1 MNQPSRQLQGQFN
14 EQLPEQAQGQVNEQT
29 QEQAKEQ
36 AKEQAHQQLV
46 ETILAVDFGTK
57 KIGLALG
64 NSLLRVARPLKT
76 IAHRSNDST
85 FQEIQQFIQ
94 AWEITLLVVGLPRH
108 PDGTAH
114 AMTHRCTRFGNQ
126 LHGRFQLPV
135 VWIDE
140 RYTSATAHDPRG
152 DIDAQAAV
160 MILEQYFAST
170 PSEKMNASVVRGNK

>member
-1 MNQPSRQLQGQFN
+1 MNQPSRQLQGQLN
-14 EQLPEQAQGQVNEQT
+14 EQLPEQAQGQVKEQL

-36 AKEQAHQQLV
+36 AQEQAHQQPFQ
-46 ETILAVDFGTK
+46 TILAVDFGTK

-64 NSLLRVARPLKT
+64 NSLLRVAQPLKT

-170 PSEKMNASVVRGNK
+170 PSETMNASVVRGNK

>member
-1 MNQPSRQLQGQFN
+1 MNQPSRQLPGQFN

-36 AKEQAHQQLV
+36 AQEQAHQQPV
-46 ETILAVDFGTK
+46 QTILAVDFGTK

-170 PSEKMNASVVRGNK
+170 PSETMNASVVRGNK

>member
-1 MNQPSRQLQGQFN
+1 MNQPSRQLPGQFN
-14 EQLPEQAQGQVNEQT
+14 EQLPEQAQG
-29 QEQAKEQ
+29 
-36 AKEQAHQQLV
+36 QAHQQLV

-64 NSLLRVARPLKT
+64 NSLLRVAQPLRT
-76 IAHRSNDST
+76 ITHRSNDST
-85 FQEIQQFIQ
+85 FHEIQQFIQ

-160 MILEQYFAST
+160 MILEQYFASA
-170 PSEKMNASVVRGNK
+170 PSETMNASVVRGKK

>member
-1 MNQPSRQLQGQFN
+1 MSQPSRQLQGQLN
-14 EQLPEQAQGQVNEQT
+14 EQL

-36 AKEQAHQQLV
+36 AQGQAHQQLV
-46 ETILAVDFGTK
+46 ETILAFDFGTK

-85 FQEIQQFIQ
+85 FQEIQKLIQ
-94 AWEITLLVVGLPRH
+94 AWEITLFVVGLPRH

-140 RYTSATAHDPRG
+140 RYTSATAHDLRG

-170 PSEKMNASVVRGNK
+170 PSETMNASVVRGNK

>member
-1 MNQPSRQLQGQFN
+1 MNQPSRQLQEQLN
-14 EQLPEQAQGQVNEQT
+14 EQLPEQAQGQV
-29 QEQAKEQ
+29 KEQ
-36 AKEQAHQQLV
+36 AQEQAHQQPV
-46 ETILAVDFGTK
+46 QTILAVDFGTK

-76 IAHRSNDST
+76 IAHRSNDFT

-140 RYTSATAHDPRG
+140 RYTSATAHYPRG

-170 PSEKMNASVVRGNK
+170 PSETMNASVVRGNK

>member
-1 MNQPSRQLQGQFN
+1 VLLLVTLGVFLNHFSVSQKENGWLLLFDGREVDAIGM
-14 EQLPEQAQGQVNEQT
+14 T
-29 QEQAKEQ
+29 QEKWGKLTRSCKSVTQVPISS
-36 AKEQAHQQLV
+36 QQHS
-46 ETILAVDFGTK
+46 D
-57 KIGLALG
+57 
-64 NSLLRVARPLKT
+64 
-76 IAHRSNDST
+76 
-85 FQEIQQFIQ
+85 IQKLIQ

-170 PSEKMNASVVRGNK
+170 PSQTMNASVVRGNK

>member
-1 MNQPSRQLQGQFN
+1 MNQLSRQLQGQFN

-36 AKEQAHQQLV
+36 AKEQAHQQPV
-46 ETILAVDFGTK
+46 QTILAVDFGTK

-64 NSLLRVARPLKT
+64 NSLLRVAQPLKT

-170 PSEKMNASVVRGNK
+170 PSETMNASVVRGNK

>member
-1 MNQPSRQLQGQFN
+1 MDNQDSQ
-14 EQLPEQAQGQVNEQT
+14 QLPAQTNQ
-29 QEQAKEQ
+29 KSI
-36 AKEQAHQQLV
+36 
-46 ETILAVDFGTK
+46 ETVLALDFGTK

-126 LHGRFQLPV
+126 LYGRFQLPV

-170 PSEKMNASVVRGNK
+170 PSETMNASVVRGNK

>member
-1 MNQPSRQLQGQFN
+1 MNQPSRQLQGQLN
-14 EQLPEQAQGQVNEQT
+14 EQLPEQAQGQIKEQT

-64 NSLLRVARPLKT
+64 NSLLRVAQPLRT
-76 IAHRSNDST
+76 ITHRSNDST
-85 FQEIQQFIQ
+85 FHEIQQFIQ

-170 PSEKMNASVVRGNK
+170 PS

>member
-14 EQLPEQAQGQVNEQT
+14 EQLPEQVQGQANEQL
-29 QEQAKEQ
+29 QEH
-36 AKEQAHQQLV
+36 AKEQAHQQPV
-46 ETILAVDFGTK
+46 QTILAVDFGTK

-64 NSLLRVARPLKT
+64 NSLLRVAQPLKT

-85 FQEIQQFIQ
+85 FQEIQKLIQ

-140 RYTSATAHDPRG
+140 RYTSATAHEPRG

-170 PSEKMNASVVRGNK
+170 PS

>member
-1 MNQPSRQLQGQFN
+1 MNQLSRQLQGQFN
-14 EQLPEQAQGQVNEQT
+14 EQLPEQAQGQVKEQL

-36 AKEQAHQQLV
+36 AQEQAHQQLV

-85 FQEIQQFIQ
+85 FHEIQQFIQ

-160 MILEQYFAST
+160 MILEQYFASI
-170 PSEKMNASVVRGNK
+170 PSETMNASVVRGNK

>member
-1 MNQPSRQLQGQFN
+1 MNQPSRQLQGQLN
-14 EQLPEQAQGQVNEQT
+14 EQLPEQAQGQIKEQT

-108 PDGTAH
+108 PDGTTH

-170 PSEKMNASVVRGNK
+170 PSETVDESVVRGNK

>member
-1 MNQPSRQLQGQFN
+1 MNQPSRQLPGQFN
-14 EQLPEQAQGQVNEQT
+14 EQLPEQAQGQVNEQL
-29 QEQAKEQ
+29 QEH
-36 AKEQAHQQLV
+36 AKEQAHQQPV
-46 ETILAVDFGTK
+46 QTILAVDFGTK

-64 NSLLRVARPLKT
+64 NSLLRVAQPLKT

-126 LHGRFQLPV
+126 LHGRFLVPV

-140 RYTSATAHDPRG
+140 RYTSATAHDPHG

-170 PSEKMNASVVRGNK
+170 PSETMNASVVRGNK

>member
-14 EQLPEQAQGQVNEQT
+14 EQLPEQAQGQVNEQL
-29 QEQAKEQ
+29 QEHTKEQ
-36 AKEQAHQQLV
+36 AQKQAHQQLV
-46 ETILAVDFGTK
+46 ETILAFDFGTK

-64 NSLLRVARPLKT
+64 NSLLRVAQPLKT

-94 AWEITLLVVGLPRH
+94 AWEMTLLVVGLPRH

-126 LHGRFQLPV
+126 LYGRFQLPV

-170 PSEKMNASVVRGNK
+170 PSETMNASVVRGNK

>member
-1 MNQPSRQLQGQFN
+1 MRNGAGYLCFGFRSIGSLGVD
-14 EQLPEQAQGQVNEQT
+14 AHNEQT

-36 AKEQAHQQLV
+36 AKEQAHQQPV
-46 ETILAVDFGTK
+46 QTILAVDFGTK

-64 NSLLRVARPLKT
+64 NSLLRVAQPLKT

-170 PSEKMNASVVRGNK
+170 PSETMNASVVRGKK